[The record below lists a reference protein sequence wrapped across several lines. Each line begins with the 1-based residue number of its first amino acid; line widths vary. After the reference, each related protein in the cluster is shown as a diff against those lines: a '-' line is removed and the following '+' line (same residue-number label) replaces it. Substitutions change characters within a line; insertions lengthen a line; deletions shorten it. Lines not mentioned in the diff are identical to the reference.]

1 MPNIVTDGDALEAW
15 RKAPG
20 FAAIDAHPFYGAFGR
35 RYYPAVFGARRSN
48 ESFAVVHN
56 DRPVLLAL
64 CARGEGV
71 LDWYGLPSGFFPG
84 EGLAPDL
91 VATATKTAFEHIAGL
106 VERHGLA
113 GVVVRDA
120 AIAGV
125 LSPIGEECLNRHY
138 QPALRLSARAA
149 LGEGEAGLR
158 RGLRK
163 SFKSLLNWGQ
173 RNLAVAIVNR
183 TNPDRDGF
191 HSYQEFH
198 RKIAGRATRP
208 QASWDVMYDCI
219 ASGQGELVLALLAS
233 ELVAAT
239 MVVDGDA
246 VAFYA
251 SGVYDRDRFD
261 KPLTHWPLWLAM
273 LHAGERGM
281 KQFDLGDVPLAGAAS
296 EKEINI
302 GYFKRGFATGIVP
315 WIEWHWKKNGGT
327 EDAP

>member
-1 MPNIVTDGDALEAW
+1 MPSIVTDADALEGW

-35 RYYPAVFGARRSN
+35 RYYPAVFGARRSD

-71 LDWYGLPSGFFPG
+71 LDWYGLPSGFFAS
-84 EGLAPDL
+84 EGQAPDL
-91 VATATKTAFEHIAGL
+91 VASAIKTAFEHIAGL
-106 VERHGLA
+106 VEQHGLD
-113 GVVVRDA
+113 GVVARDA
-120 AIAGV
+120 EIAGV
-125 LSPIGEECLNRHY
+125 LSPIGEECLNRYY
-138 QPALRLSARAA
+138 QPSLHFSAHAT

-173 RNLAVAIVNR
+173 RNLAVAIVDHA
-183 TNPDRDGF
+183 NPDRDGF
-191 HSYQEFH
+191 HRYQEFH
-198 RKIAGRATRP
+198 RKIAGRVTRP

-219 ASGQGELVLALLAS
+219 ASGHGELVLASLEG

-246 VAFYA
+246 VAYYA

-273 LHAGERGM
+273 LHACERGM
-281 KQFDLGDVPLAGAAS
+281 QRFDLGEVPLAGVAS
-296 EKEINI
+296 DKEVNI
-302 GYFKRGFATGIVP
+302 GYFKRGFATNIVP
-315 WIEWHWKKNGGT
+315 WIEWNWSRIAGPKGL
-327 EDAP
+327 P